1 MYNIKFSIDKE
12 QMIFLV
18 KKAVLFRYTIVKD
31 SGDEIVVGTPPSYL
45 TTVTIKAQSVEFQGN
60 IAISNS
66 CSAVIKRELAKYEAK
81 QNKLAKK
88 EAKQKEEAEQQPEE
102 KKPEVKDAAV
112 AERLELAVL
121 LERYKQLLDSGA
133 ISEEDYE
140 KRKQEILAMM
150 EFEKKEEEQP
160 APEVQEEPKAEPK
173 EEVVPAPVVVEEV
186 QPAPQAI
193 AQPVQQPQPQV
204 VIINNQAPAQ
214 AAQPVEEKKPKE
226 KCPTL
231 YKVFA
236 ILFGI
241 ILLAGGAA
249 LIVFYFLLPKLTID
263 PSGANVENANGLG
276 AISELFTKKYAMT
289 TELTNTILKDKFTI
303 SGLIAGG
310 IAGVAAVLGSLFTFI
325 SIKPKE
331 AGKIVLNSIT
341 LILGGGSVIYL
352 IMNKTMDIVFLAVA
366 GVTAFAGLALIIL
379 AFVKPKEK

>member
-88 EAKQKEEAEQQPEE
+88 EAEQQIEE

-112 AERLELAVL
+112 VERLELAVL

-160 APEVQEEPKAEPK
+160 APEAEAPKEEAK

-186 QPAPQAI
+186 EPAPQAI
-193 AQPVQQPQPQV
+193 AQPVQQQPQV

-214 AAQPVEEKKPKE
+214 AAAPIEEKKPKE

-236 ILFGI
+236 ILFGL

-249 LIVFYFLLPKLTID
+249 LIVFYFLLPKID
-263 PSGANVENANGLG
+263 TVEDGFKNANGL
-276 AISELFTKKYAMT
+276 AVLLQHKSPMSTL
-289 TELTNTILKDKFTI
+289 LTNTLLKDKFTV

-310 IAGVAAVLGSLFTFI
+310 IAGVAAILGSLFAFI

-352 IMNKTMDIVFLAVA
+352 IMNKTINIVFLVVA
-366 GVTAFAGLALIIL
+366 GVTAFVGLLLIIL
-379 AFVKPKEK
+379 AFIKPKAK

>member
-88 EAKQKEEAEQQPEE
+88 EAEQQIEE

-160 APEVQEEPKAEPK
+160 VPEVQEEPKEEAK
-173 EEVVPAPVVVEEV
+173 EEVAPAPAVVEEV
-186 QPAPQAI
+186 EPAPQAV
-193 AQPVQQPQPQV
+193 AQPVQQQPQV

-214 AAQPVEEKKPKE
+214 AAAPIEEKKPKE
-226 KCPTL
+226 KCPAL

-236 ILFGI
+236 ILFGL

-263 PSGANVENANGLG
+263 PSGVNVENANGFG
-276 AISELFTKKYAMT
+276 AISELFTKKYTMT
-289 TELTNTILKDKFTI
+289 TELTNTMLKDKFTI

-310 IAGVAAVLGSLFTFI
+310 IAGVAAILGSLFTFI

-331 AGKIVLNSIT
+331 AGKIILNSIT

-366 GVTAFAGLALIIL
+366 GVTAFVGLVLIIL
-379 AFVKPKEK
+379 AFIKPKAK

>member
-66 CSAVIKRELAKYEAK
+66 CSAVIKKELAKYEAK

-88 EAKQKEEAEQQPEE
+88 EVEQQIEE

-160 APEVQEEPKAEPK
+160 APEVQEEPKEEVKEVK
-173 EEVVPAPVVVEEV
+173 EEVVPAPAVVEEV
-186 QPAPQAI
+186 EPVPQAV
-193 AQPVQQPQPQV
+193 AQPVQQQPQV

-214 AAQPVEEKKPKE
+214 AAAPIEEKKPKE

-236 ILFGI
+236 ILFGF

-263 PSGANVENANGLG
+263 PSGVNVENANGFG

-289 TELTNTILKDKFTI
+289 TELTNTMLKDKFTI

-310 IAGVAAVLGSLFTFI
+310 IAGVAAILGSLFTFI

-366 GVTAFAGLALIIL
+366 GVTAFVGLVLIIL
-379 AFVKPKEK
+379 AFVKPKAK

>member
-88 EAKQKEEAEQQPEE
+88 EAKEKEQAEQPEE

-160 APEVQEEPKAEPK
+160 APEVREEPKEEPK

-186 QPAPQAI
+186 QPAPVAV
-193 AQPVQQPQPQV
+193 AQPVQQQPQV
-204 VIINNQAPAQ
+204 VIINNQAPAP
-214 AAQPVEEKKPKE
+214 AAAPVEEKKPKE

-249 LIVFYFLLPKLTID
+249 LLVFYFFLPKLTID
-263 PSGANVENANGLG
+263 PAGANVENANGLG
-276 AISELFTKKYAMT
+276 AIAELFSKKYTMS
-289 TELTNTILKDKFTI
+289 TELSNTMLKDKFTI

-310 IAGVAAVLGSLFTFI
+310 IAGVAAILGALFTLI

-331 AGKIVLNSIT
+331 GGKIFLNAIT

-352 IMNKTMDIVFLAVA
+352 IMNKTMNVIFLVVG
-366 GVTAFAGLALIIL
+366 GVTAFVGLVLIIL